1 MERPVED
8 STSKSWCRFVSR
20 ALHLLVEN
28 FAFVLHALRSPLNQK
43 CLQLATPP
51 LAGQLQPRTKRN
63 LLLLPLILMEPILI
77 IWVGFQGLAASLGG
91 IVSPLISV
99 FSLQLRNRQC
109 LDQLPNGLPLVVGP
123 ILLSKVR
130 AVIKIE
136 TSIKAVLHLKNF

>member
-51 LAGQLQPRTKRN
+51 LAGQLQLRIMRN
-63 LLLLPLILMEPILI
+63 LLLPLILMVPILI